1 MKTLLKVTTG
11 LESLDEVCDSLRMGD
26 NVVWQVDSLYDY
38 EQFVLPFANSA
49 MKEGRRLV
57 YIRFATHESL
67 LAPHQYSVQY
77 TLDPQRGFEPFTT
90 ALHSII
96 GSEGKEVFYVFDC
109 LSDLQ
114 TAWATDL
121 MLGNF
126 FSVTCPYLFELDTIA
141 YFSLLRNNHS
151 FKTIARIRE
160 TTQLLIDVYNTE
172 SSVYIHPLKVL
183 NRYTPTMFF
192 PHLKKGETFTPIIN
206 SIESTLLIKHIQK
219 RGLESTI
226 RILDYWDR
234 TFLKAEDLALSPGSR
249 EEREAM
255 VRQLC
260 RMIMG
265 RDEKILKLAQEYL
278 VLEDFL
284 ELKDH
289 LIGTGFIGGKSV
301 GMLLA
306 RKILLF
312 KNRMK
317 WERIQEAHDSFY
329 VGSDVFYTYIVHNG
343 WWNLFMEHKTD
354 EGYFS
359 AAAKLR
365 EVIPNGRFPDELK
378 EKFHQIIEYFG
389 QSPIIVRSSSLL
401 EDAYGNAFAGKYESL
416 FLVNQGSPDSRYAE
430 FEAAVKQIFA
440 SVMGDD
446 ALSYRINKNLQKLDE
461 QMGLLVMRVSGSYHE
476 NYFFPD
482 MAGVGLSYNH
492 YLWNSSMNPRAGML
506 RHVIGLGTRAVN
518 RIEGDYAR
526 IIALDN
532 PLLKPYSGMDEAR
545 KFSQK
550 NIDVLN
556 ISDNRLESVDAS
568 IYFKNNREIIKSS
581 VAIRDTE
588 TEERLRERG
597 MEEREAWLINFD
609 EFINNTPFV
618 KDMQMVLTILE
629 EIYENSVDIEYAVNF
644 TVEGNYRINLLQCR
658 PQQIRWRKDIITVP
672 EGLDASRIFF
682 RSMGHFLGG
691 SILTDIKWIVY
702 IHPTVYSSLTL
713 TDKYSV
719 ARCIGRINRQIQNRT
734 DSPVMLMGPGRWGT
748 TTPSLGVPIKY
759 SEINNMS
766 IIVEIAYM
774 RDDLIPEVSYGTH
787 FFQDLVESDTY
798 YIGIFPEKED
808 VIFNLSIAEKYP
820 NIVGEIIPD
829 EKQYHHVISVY
840 DVSRSIRLAADI
852 NNQSLVCFVNQA
864 GSAPHI
870 E

>member
-1 MKTLLKVTTG
+1 
-11 LESLDEVCDSLRMGD
+11 
-26 NVVWQVDSLYDY
+26 
-38 EQFVLPFANSA
+38 
-49 MKEGRRLV
+49 V

-90 ALHSII
+90 ALHGII
-96 GSEGKEVFYVFDC
+96 GSEGRDVFYVFDC

-126 FSVTCPYLFELDTIA
+126 FSVTCPYLFDLDTIA
-141 YFSLLRNNHS
+141 YFSILRNNHS
-151 FKTIARIRE
+151 FKTVARIRE

-192 PHLKKGETFTPIIN
+192 PHLKKGTAFTPIIN

-219 RGLESTI
+219 KGLESTI
-226 RILDYWDR
+226 RNLDYWDR
-234 TFLKAEDLALSPGSR
+234 TFLKAEDLAQSSDNR

-265 RDEKILKLAQEYL
+265 RDEKILKLAQGYL

-354 EGYFS
+354 EGYFT

-365 EVIPNGRFPDELK
+365 EAIPNGRFPDELK

-416 FLVNQGSPDSRYAE
+416 FLVNQGSPDSRYTE

-446 ALSYRINKNLQKLDE
+446 ALTYRINKNLQKLDE

-492 YLWNSSMNPRAGML
+492 YLWNSGMDPRSGML

-518 RIEGDYAR
+518 RMEGDYAR

-532 PLLKPYSGMDEAR
+532 PLMKPYSGLDDAR

-550 NIDVLN
+550 KIDVLN
-556 ISDNRLESVDAS
+556 IKENRLDAVDTSV
-568 IYFKNNREIIKSS
+568 YFKNNKEVIKSY
-581 VAIRDTE
+581 VAVRDTE
-588 TEERLRERG
+588 TEERMRERG

-609 EFINNTPFV
+609 EFINKTPFV
-618 KDMQMVLTILE
+618 KDMQMILAILE
-629 EIYENSVDIEYAVNF
+629 EIYENPVDIEYTVNF
-644 TVEGNYRINLLQCR
+644 TMDGNFRINLLQCR
-658 PQQIRWRKDIITVP
+658 PQQIRWRKDVITVP
-672 EGLDASRIFF
+672 EHLDISRIFF
-682 RSMGHFLGG
+682 RSTGHFLGG
-691 SILTDIKWIVY
+691 SILTDIRWIIFV
-702 IHPTVYSSLTL
+702 HPTVYSSLTL
-713 TDKYSV
+713 TDKYGV
-719 ARCIGRINRQIQNRT
+719 ARCIGRINRQIRNRAEE
-734 DSPVMLMGPGRWGT
+734 PVMLMGPGRWGT

-759 SEINNMS
+759 AEINNMS

-798 YIGIFPEKED
+798 YIGIFPEKEN
-808 VIFNLSIAEKYP
+808 VVFNLSIAEKYP
-820 NIVGEIIPD
+820 NIIAEIIPD
-829 EKQYHHVISVY
+829 ETQYHHVISVY

-852 NNQSLVCFVNQA
+852 HNQSLICFENRA
-864 GSAPHI
+864 
-870 E
+870 